1 MPGKQGDKAAKGQT
15 WRGASLGPSHKFSWE
30 FVSKVA
36 SSELQPVHSWRVQKA
51 EERVRLFTK
60 NGLGQAGGSRR
71 QMDATGSVF
80 SNPS

>member
-1 MPGKQGDKAAKGQT
+1 MERRLFGTATQI
-15 WRGASLGPSHKFSWE
+15 LLE

-36 SSELQPVHSWRVQKA
+36 SSELQLVHSWRVQKV

-60 NGLGQAGGSRR
+60 DGLGQAGGSRR
-71 QMDATGSVF
+71 QTGATGSVF

>member
-1 MPGKQGDKAAKGQT
+1 M
-15 WRGASLGPSHKFSWE
+15 GPSHKFSWE

-36 SSELQPVHSWRVQKA
+36 SSELQLVHSWRVQKA
-51 EERVRLFTK
+51 KERVRLFTK
-60 NGLGQAGGSRR
+60 DGLEQGGRSRG